1 MSGLLD
7 DIKTYLPK
15 YLSEEATVGLFR
27 ELASFPANIDSRIY
41 TLKLKDEQTIFQ
53 GDGLSDLWICD
64 LPSEKRKRS
73 RVMVLSNTCDTAP
86 QNNRLLGPR
95 LLYCPIIRLAE
106 YEALLRRASATSAD
120 EHLRALRRQEISSMM
135 YLPENEKLGGEAVAL
150 LDRVNNCDA
159 QDLDL
164 GELTR
169 TRLFTLGDYGFY
181 LFLLKISI
189 HFTRIRE
196 GVARS

>member
-1 MSGLLD
+1 MPTLLD
-7 DIKTYLPK
+7 DIKVYLPK
-15 YLSEEATVGLFR
+15 YLSEEATVSLFR
-27 ELASFPANIDSRIY
+27 ELASFPNNIDSRMY
-41 TLKLKDEQTIFQ
+41 TIKLKDEQAIFQ
-53 GDGLSDLWICD
+53 GDGLSELWVCD
-64 LPSEKRKRS
+64 LPSESRKRT

-86 QNNRLLGPR
+86 DNKRLLGPR
-95 LLYCPIIRLAE
+95 LLYCPIIRLAQ
-106 YEALLRRASATSAD
+106 YESLLRTAVMSTAE
-120 EHLRALRRQEISSMM
+120 EHLKALRRQEVTSMM

-150 LDRVNNCDA
+150 LDRVNNCDS
-159 QDLDL
+159 QNLDL

>member
-1 MSGLLD
+1 MPTLFD
-7 DIKTYLPK
+7 DIKIYLPK
-15 YLSEEATVGLFR
+15 YLSAEATSSLFK
-27 ELASFPANIDSRIY
+27 ELANFPENIDSRMY
-41 TLKLKDEQTIFQ
+41 TLRLKDEQIIYQ
-53 GDGLSDLWICD
+53 GDGLCELWITD
-64 LPSEKRKRS
+64 LPGEHRDRT

-86 QNNRLLGPR
+86 ENNRLLGPR
-95 LLYCPIIRLAE
+95 LLYCPIIRLSA
-106 YEALLRRASATSAD
+106 YESRIRRTAAISAD
-120 EHLRALRRQEISSMM
+120 DHIRALRRQEVTSMM
-135 YLPENEKLGGEAVAL
+135 YLPENEKLGGEAIAL

-159 QDLDL
+159 QKLDL
-164 GELTR
+164 SELLR